1 MNSNKYVVNPVEDKN
16 FAKENPIQ
24 ITVENELVPE
34 IGTGVSTGGAIA
46 LAFVALAAMTCGAYL
61 LIKKKH

>member
-1 MNSNKYVVNPVEDKN
+1 MIRISQ
-16 FAKENPIQ
+16 NPIQ
-24 ITVENELVPE
+24 ITVENELAPE
-34 IGTGVSTGGAIA
+34 IGTGVSTGGVIT